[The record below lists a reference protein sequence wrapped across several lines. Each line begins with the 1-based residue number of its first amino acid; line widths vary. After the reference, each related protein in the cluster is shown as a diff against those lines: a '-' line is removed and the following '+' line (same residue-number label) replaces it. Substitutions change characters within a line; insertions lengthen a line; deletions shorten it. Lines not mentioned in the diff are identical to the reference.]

1 MHTKTQIPSL
11 RLLSIILKKKWGGG
25 EEGEGRALLL
35 IKLYNDELALI
46 L

>member
-11 RLLSIILKKKWGGG
+11 RLLSIILKKKWGG